1 MTHFDQPFEY
11 DNFDV
16 SRDDGVVTV
25 RMDSTNAMN
34 GIGMGFVDEF
44 RDIGMALSEDD
55 GVRAVALTGTDDVYS
70 AGADLG
76 SFAGDESDGLR
87 LRRLAST
94 LHDAIGELLRI
105 RAPLVTAVN
114 GVAAGAGFS
123 LALLG
128 DIVLVSDEARLE
140 YAYTQVGLTGDGGST
155 FFLPRLVGLR
165 KAREIALLDE
175 AIGPSEAVD
184 LGLASEVVANTDLGD
199 RRRAVTEELASGPT
213 HAYGELKRLLLES
226 FDRGLEE
233 QLAAET
239 EAIAGATATQDYERG
254 YAAFFGE
261 DSPEFEGH

>member
-1 MTHFDQPFEY
+1 MMRIEQPFEY

-25 RMDSTNAMN
+25 RIDSSNPMN
-34 GIGMGFVDEF
+34 GIGVGFVDEF
-44 RDIGMALSEDD
+44 RNIGIALGEDD
-55 GVRAVALTGTDDVYS
+55 SVRAVALTGTGDVYS
-70 AGADLG
+70 VGADLG
-76 SFAGDESDGLR
+76 SFEGDRSDGRR

-94 LHDAIGELLRI
+94 LHDAIGELLRM

-128 DIVLVSDEARLE
+128 DVVLVSDEARLE
-140 YAYTQVGLTGDGGST
+140 YAYTRIGLTGDGGST

-175 AIGPSEAVD
+175 VIQPVEAVD
-184 LGLASEVVANTDLGD
+184 LGLASEVVADSDLGD
-199 RRRAVTEELASGPT
+199 RRRAVAEELASGPT
-213 HAYGELKRLLLES
+213 HAFGEIKRLLLES

-254 YAAFFGE
+254 YAAFSGE
-261 DSPEFEGH
+261 APPDFKGH